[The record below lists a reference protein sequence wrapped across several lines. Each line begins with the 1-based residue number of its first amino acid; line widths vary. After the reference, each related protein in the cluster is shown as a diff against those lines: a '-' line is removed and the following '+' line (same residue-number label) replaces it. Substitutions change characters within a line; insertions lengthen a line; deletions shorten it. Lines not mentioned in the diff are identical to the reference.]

1 MTGWPQLRD
10 WMSVLTL
17 SFQNSGDGHSGHELA
32 LSSLCGVQ
40 DNMGRRC
47 H

>member
-1 MTGWPQLRD
+1 MTSWPQHHD
-10 WMSVLTL
+10 WTSVLTL
-17 SFQNSGDGHSGHELA
+17 SFENFGDGHSGHELA

-40 DNMGRRC
+40 DNMGRGC